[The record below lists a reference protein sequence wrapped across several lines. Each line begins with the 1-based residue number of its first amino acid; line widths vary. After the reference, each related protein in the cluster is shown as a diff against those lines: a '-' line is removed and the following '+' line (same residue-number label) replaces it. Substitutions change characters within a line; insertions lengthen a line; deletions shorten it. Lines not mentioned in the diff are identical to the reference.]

1 MGAWWSGS
9 VTTFLHTPPDQLCA
23 ALAHKV
29 VQNRFQ
35 GEPQQAR
42 AWGAQIDL
50 LRNIL
55 QTLPNAQDWQ
65 VLFEFPIPRLGGRID
80 TVLVSPG
87 AIYVLEFKIG
97 SSSFDAAA
105 LSQTEGYAL
114 DLLDFHAASRKHP
127 LVPVLVATDAPSRAQ
142 TTPLLL
148 PLGVTEVQCVNAAGL
163 KTLLT
168 TLAAQTAHT
177 DHPLVPAQWEH
188 APYDPVPSIVEAARQ
203 IYATHSVADIHTAR
217 ADATNLTQTSACIAS
232 ILDTARTA
240 RRKVIV
246 FVSGIPGAG
255 KTLCGLKAAFADGSD
270 ATGATFLTGNPT
282 LVSVLREA
290 LTRDT
295 FSRGQKR
302 LLVEQRM
309 ESTIQSLTKFRD
321 HYVGRPEECPPEQ
334 IMVIDEAQRCWTQA
348 QAVRKSTSRHVK
360 LTDSEP
366 AHLLDI
372 MGRHEGFAAILCL
385 IGHGQEIND
394 GEGGLACWGEAL
406 LSRPVWSVEAAP
418 DVIGPGDLTHLP
430 SALAAG
436 RQRFLHLGVAI
447 RSLREEKAPR
457 WVNAVL
463 NGDVETARS
472 LAGQTDLPFRLTRSL
487 DDLRA
492 GLRHRSR
499 LTYRC
504 GLVASSKAKRLRAEG
519 LGCEV
524 PHMDDKAVSQWF
536 LNRWVPDRDIRA
548 SDALETYATEFAI
561 QGLELDFVGLCW
573 DGDLIRASSDD
584 CWQPRRFSGT
594 KWANVKSE
602 ETALWRLNTY
612 RVLLTRAR
620 YETLIWVPQ
629 GSADDPT
636 RDPETLD
643 RIADFLMACG
653 VPLLGTVADT
663 APPFTVQNDL
673 ADLLSG

>member
-9 VTTFLHTPPDQLCA
+9 VTTFLHTPPNQLCG
-23 ALAHKV
+23 ALSHKV

-42 AWGAQIDL
+42 AWQAQIDL
-50 LRNIL
+50 LREIL
-55 QTLPNAQDWQ
+55 PTIPNAQNWQ

-97 SSSFDAAA
+97 SSSFDASA

-114 DLLDFHAASRKHP
+114 DLLDFHAASRNHP
-127 LVPVLVATDAPSRAQ
+127 LIPVLVATDALPRAQ

-148 PLGVTEVQCVNAAGL
+148 PLGVTEVQRVNATGL

-168 TLAAQTAHT
+168 TLALQTAHT
-177 DHPLVPAQWEH
+177 ENPLIPAQWEH

-232 ILDTARTA
+232 ILQKARTE
-240 RRKVIV
+240 RCKVIV

-255 KTLCGLKAAFADGSD
+255 KTLCGLKAAFADGD
-270 ATGATFLTGNPT
+270 DGTGATFLTGNPT

-295 FSRGQKR
+295 VSRGQKR
-302 LLVEQRM
+302 PLVEQRM

-321 HYVGRPEECPPEQ
+321 HYVGRPAECPPEQ
-334 IMVIDEAQRCWTQA
+334 VMVIDEAQRCWTQA
-348 QAVRKSTSRHVK
+348 QAVRKSQQRHVK
-360 LTDSEP
+360 LTESEP

-372 MGRHEGFAAILCL
+372 MGRHDGFAAILCL

-406 LSRPVWSVEAAP
+406 LSRPAWRVEAAP
-418 DVIGPGDLTHLP
+418 DVIGTGDLTHLP
-430 SALAAG
+430 TTLEAG

-447 RSLREEKAPR
+447 RSLREETAPR

-463 NGDVETARS
+463 NGDVETAQR

-536 LNRWVPDRDIRA
+536 LNRWVPDKDIRA
-548 SDALETYATEFAI
+548 SDALETCATEFAI

-573 DGDLIRASSDD
+573 DGDLIRAPSGDR
-584 CWQPRRFSGT
+584 WQPRRFSGT
-594 KWANVKSE
+594 KWANVS
-602 ETALWRLNTY
+602 TAEATLWRLNTY

-643 RIADFLMACG
+643 RIADFLMRCG
-653 VPLLGTVADT
+653 VRPLEPA
-663 APPFTVQNDL
+663 APARPFTLQNDL
-673 ADLLSG
+673 ADLLQD